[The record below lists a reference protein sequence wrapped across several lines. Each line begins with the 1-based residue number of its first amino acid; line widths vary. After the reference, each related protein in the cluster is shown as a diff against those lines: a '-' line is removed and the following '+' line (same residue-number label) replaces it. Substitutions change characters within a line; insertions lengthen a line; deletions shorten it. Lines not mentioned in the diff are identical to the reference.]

1 MKTKKYNARFWT
13 PNCNCDT
20 REDSYK
26 ACMVHS
32 CPCGCDMS
40 IADFLYQYYHS
51 DLQDR
56 YTLEEYIKIE
66 EDYQKS
72 LEPNEYV

>member
-40 IADFLYQYYHS
+40 IADF
-51 DLQDR
+51 
-56 YTLEEYIKIE
+56 YTNTTIQICRIGIRLKNI
-66 EDYQKS
+66 
-72 LEPNEYV
+72 